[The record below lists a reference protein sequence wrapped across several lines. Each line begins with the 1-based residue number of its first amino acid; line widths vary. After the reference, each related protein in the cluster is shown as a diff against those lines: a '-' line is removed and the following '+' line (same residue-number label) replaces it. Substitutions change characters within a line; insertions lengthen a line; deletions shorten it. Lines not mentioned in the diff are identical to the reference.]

1 MSKAEFSTL
10 RSVLSSKACTTD
22 CIWHLTWH
30 YSVFFGCW
38 LLLPSRSFHFC
49 YVFVSCVFQMQIQH
63 LPYRS
68 FLPRSQNTYFLY
80 CSKPWSVIVV
90 SYIFSRNTSQ
100 LESTTIRLYPWR
112 IQKDSSLNGKA
123 SNFVCW
129 VEADTTAFSRE
140 ITIAKGVAI
149 GTSTALIGTFGHR
162 IETTL
167 KVSQKRAEK
176 QVLCCNTD
184 LTEYIK
190 FFFESAR

>member
-1 MSKAEFSTL
+1 MALL
-10 RSVLSSKACTTD
+10 R
-22 CIWHLTWH
+22 
-30 YSVFFGCW
+30 VFW
-38 LLLPSRSFHFC
+38 LLVAFRLRAAFT
-49 YVFVSCVFQMQIQH
+49 FVMYLSVVYFRCKYNICPIDH
-63 LPYRS
+63 S
-68 FLPRSQNTYFLY
+68 LPRSQNTYFLY

-184 LTEYIK
+184 LTE
-190 FFFESAR
+190 